1 MPAFDPD
8 DDETFEDFLR
18 RTDYGLSHWLSRH
31 SEWGSIP
38 WQDPEETAN
47 DLRWVLYEAYLNY
60 KPGKGSFQRYWQVL
74 WARFRAKAIRNM
86 LRQKRSVLII
96 VISTAEQDV
105 PETVE
110 METFIP
116 LPIRGFD
123 PLEEV
128 VWTAIQHG
136 YTPLDIIE
144 SLPISRRRYY
154 SLIKHWKEHI
164 NL

>member
-1 MPAFDPD
+1 MPELNPE
-8 DDETFEDFLR
+8 DDETFEEFLVR
-18 RTDYGLSHWLSRH
+18 VEYGLAQWLARNRS
-31 SEWGSIP
+31 WGSIP

-47 DLRWVLYEAYLNY
+47 DLRWVLYEAYLNH
-60 KPGKGSFQRYWQVL
+60 KPGKTSFQHYWQVL

-96 VISTAEQDV
+96 VVPTAVEDM
-105 PETVE
+105 PEAVE
-110 METFIP
+110 MEPLIP

-123 PLEEV
+123 PLEEA
-128 VWTAIQHG
+128 VWAAIQRG
-136 YTPLDIIE
+136 FTPLDIIE

-154 SLIKHWKEHI
+154 ALIRYWKENI